1 MRPRAYILIETDLG
15 KSTQVAEELL
25 KIEGV
30 QPQASSA
37 VSGPYDVVALVEGE
51 SHNAIGRLVVE
62 KIQATPGVRRTLT
75 CFWVRMDD

>member
-15 KSTQVAEELL
+15 MSTRVADDLL

-30 QPQASSA
+30 RPEGSSA
-37 VSGPYDVVALVEGE
+37 ATGPYDVVALVEAE
-51 SHNAIGRLVVE
+51 SHNALGRLVVE

-75 CFWVRMDD
+75 CFWVRPED